1 MDLVDCAV
9 GRQLE
14 LETLPFH
21 DLMNVVVLP
30 FVSDQ
35 GLKFSLPNVCRNSGY
50 NPVNPA
56 AEVW

>member
-21 DLMNVVVLP
+21 DLMNRVVLP
-30 FVSDQ
+30 FMSDQ
-35 GLKFSLPNVCRNSGY
+35 GLKSSLPHICRNSGY